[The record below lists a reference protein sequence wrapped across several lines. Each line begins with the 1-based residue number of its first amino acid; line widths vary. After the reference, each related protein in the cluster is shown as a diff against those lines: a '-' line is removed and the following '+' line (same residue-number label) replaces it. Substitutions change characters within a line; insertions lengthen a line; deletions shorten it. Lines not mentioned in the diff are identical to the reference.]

1 MRVVRLLV
9 LLALVPLALLSL
21 RETQRATACAG
32 DYDPRTR
39 ACDARSFQA
48 PPPFR
53 MGRRDVL
60 AGAAAVALFGA
71 ATAVVLR
78 RLALRRRERSDSPP

>member
-1 MRVVRLLV
+1 MRAVRLVV
-9 LLALVPLALLSL
+9 LLALVPLALLTL
-21 RETQRATACAG
+21 RQTQRVTACAG

-39 ACDARSFQA
+39 ECDTRSFQA
-48 PPPFR
+48 PPPFQ

-60 AGAAAVALFGA
+60 VGAVLVALAGA

-78 RLALRRRERSDSPP
+78 RLAIRRRTLHDPSR

>member
-1 MRVVRLLV
+1 MRRVRLLV
-9 LLALVPLALLSL
+9 LLALVPLALLTL
-21 RETQRATACAG
+21 RQTQRSAACAG

-39 ACDARSFQA
+39 ECDARSFQS
-48 PPPFR
+48 PPPFH

-60 AGAAAVALFGA
+60 LGAAAVALAGL

-78 RLALRRRERSDSPP
+78 RLAIRRRA